1 MFELLKIKRAAAIV
15 FSKKKEP
22 STMINKSELV
32 KIKQDLLQ
40 RKKDI
45 EQELQHLSNE
55 KMVDGQSQDDGDQVV
70 SLTMET
76 LRNSLQGAE
85 YQEYNNIVA
94 ALRSIEDGTYGI
106 CQECGQQISQ
116 TRLKYNP
123 NARRCISC
131 QEKAEKGGM

>member
-1 MFELLKIKRAAAIV
+1 
-15 FSKKKEP
+15 
-22 STMINKSELV
+22 MINKTELA

-40 RKKDI
+40 RKKEI
-45 EQELQHLSNE
+45 EQELQNLANE

-70 SLTMET
+70 SVTMES

-94 ALRSIEDGTYGI
+94 ALRSIDDGSYGI
-106 CQECGQQISQ
+106 CQECGLNISE

-123 NARRCISC
+123 NARRCIVC
-131 QEKAEKGGM
+131 QEKSEKGGL